1 VVQPH
6 LDDEEQKVVPLAA
19 VTLTQEERDSI
30 GEHSVAQIPRN
41 KRGIA
46 FGMILEP
53 LDEADRAYMMK
64 TLPAPVRM
72 LYPFMIERPWKKYAS
87 TLRTGT

>member
-1 VVQPH
+1 
-6 LDDEEQKVVPLAA
+6 
-19 VTLTQEERDSI
+19 
-30 GEHSVAQIPRN
+30 
-41 KRGIA
+41 
-46 FGMILEP
+46 MILEP

-64 TLPAPVRM
+64 TPPAPVRM